1 MKSKRALSDDGMP
14 EDKKRVRFPDEN
26 RHAMLGIN
34 LLGAKFQ
41 EVINSNPDDDAEY
54 VRRRRPGRT
63 LPGEPPA
70 IQQPKKDSFKQP
82 TETEVSGLEK
92 AYLEWVG
99 QGLPDIS
106 SDEQTSVFLTDAD
119 YQALL
124 RYEQRP
130 EKKTVE
136 AFAELSKK
144 FKVELEEKIDRNF
157 RDNPAL
163 GASVQT
169 LTNAFMDRFVESVLN
184 ETEATFKKNEE
195 KLPRRE
201 NPLNVYQRDRRAVI
215 GQLEALVSR
224 IDESVRETYKSMNQD
239 FIRDIDGEIEQKIQK
254 VRIVE
259 YDEPL
264 ERLMDS
270 AARNSLSDVDSSL
283 EHVVREAL
291 VNEKKM
297 EHIFHQLMDL
307 AEELKTAEDRI
318 NTAVAGHY
326 EAVLKSNG
334 VDLIESLLSS
344 K

>member
-1 MKSKRALSDDGMP
+1 MKSKRTLSDDGMP

-26 RHAMLGIN
+26 KHAMLGIN

-63 LPGEPPA
+63 LPAEPTA
-70 IQQPKKDSFKQP
+70 SLQPKKESLKQAV
-82 TETEVSGLEK
+82 ESEVSGLEK
-92 AYLEWVG
+92 AYSEWVA

-106 SDEQTSVFLTDAD
+106 SDEQICAFLTDGD

-124 RYEQRP
+124 KFEQRP
-130 EKKTVE
+130 EKKTIE
-136 AFAELSKK
+136 AFVELSKK
-144 FKVELEEKIDRNF
+144 FKVELEERIDRNF

-163 GASVQT
+163 DESVQA
-169 LTNAFMDRFVESVLN
+169 LTKAFMDRFVDSVLN
-184 ETEATFKKNEE
+184 ETESTFKKNEE
-195 KLPRRE
+195 KLPKRE

-215 GQLEALVSR
+215 SQLEALVAK

-254 VRIVE
+254 VRVVD

-264 ERLMDS
+264 ERLMDRAS
-270 AARNSLSDVDSSL
+270 RNSLSEVDSSL
-283 EHVVREAL
+283 EHVIREAL
-291 VNEKKM
+291 ANEKKM
-297 EHIFHQLMDL
+297 EHIFRQLMDL
-307 AEELKTAEDRI
+307 ADELQTAEDRI
-318 NTAVAGHY
+318 NAAVAGHY
-326 EAVLKSNG
+326 ETVLKSNG